1 MVSFSSLDKNKFFNL
16 KLQIMMIFSALKP
29 LWTVLDFKQFHA
41 TDDRT
46 AVKNGLFYSS
56 SLDYIST
63 TLNNIAAKE
72 TIT

>member
-41 TDDRT
+41 TDDWT
-46 AVKNGLFYSS
+46 AVKNGPFYSS